1 MTFQPTINY
10 SIWLVLL
17 TTFFEI
23 AMDFWSYVHVT
34 TTCMNIYVKCLIIP
48 PYLEFSTFIKNI
60 INIYNLIYNLS
71 FNTFSN
77 NYSPIKFNQFKYSP
91 LIFFKSIQKYLKL

>member
-34 TTCMNIYVKCLIIP
+34 TCMNIYVKCLIS
-48 PYLEFSTFIKNI
+48 ENK
-60 INIYNLIYNLS
+60 
-71 FNTFSN
+71 
-77 NYSPIKFNQFKYSP
+77 
-91 LIFFKSIQKYLKL
+91 IF